1 MPDSQRGEVA
11 RLRSDR
17 RHGEWNNDAWT
28 PEAIA
33 EAEQRLAIND
43 AERPDSTVV
52 LAEFALRVLDRL
64 GVVEPYEGP
73 GARRDV

>member
-1 MPDSQRGEVA
+1 
-11 RLRSDR
+11 
-17 RHGEWNNDAWT
+17 
-28 PEAIA
+28 
-33 EAEQRLAIND
+33 LAIND